1 MDRNRWEQIEQL
13 FHSALEREE
22 RERAAFLLQA
32 CGGDSALREEVESLL
47 AEKQGQGNL
56 LSMPAPAMPKVQ
68 SLIPTQT
75 VVPPLSE
82 SGSSAAGFRSLIGQ
96 SVGNYQILSPLGK

>member
-22 RERAAFLLQA
+22 SERAAFLLQA
-32 CGGDSALREEVESLL
+32 CGGDNALREEVESLL

-68 SLIPTQT
+68 SLLPTQT
-75 VVPPLSE
+75 VVPPLSAR
-82 SGSSAAGFRSLIGQ
+82 GSSAADTRSL
-96 SVGNYQILSPLGK
+96 LGPYIRYYI